1 MGTQVDPGTAAVEV
15 GPGERL
21 RIALDLF
28 EVGEDVMRQNLRR
41 AHPGESAEQ
50 IEERL
55 SQWLLTRPGAEDG
68 DGVGKP
74 RSLPAGWQ
82 GPLASVL

>member
-1 MGTQVDPGTAAVEV
+1 MGQQMDLGTTVE
-15 GPGERL
+15 PSAGERL

-28 EVGEDVMRQNLRR
+28 EIGEDVMRQNLRR

-55 SQWLLTRPGAEDG
+55 SQWLLTRPGAEHG
-68 DGVGKP
+68 DGAGRP
-74 RSLPAGWQ
+74 RSLP
-82 GPLASVL
+82 ST